1 MGKKLMKYNKLIL
14 ILMMGFLWLTLPFMG
29 KKAVKRFLP
38 AGIFI
43 ALVTR
48 WENSIA
54 KKRTWWWW
62 YEKLHP
68 RLSGSFPFIW
78 GPFMVGSMWI
88 LKMTYGKFPRY
99 LILNLI
105 VDSIFVFI
113 LIDKWLTKWGI
124 ASLVRMK
131 KLQLS
136 LLLFIDSLILYGF
149 QNIVEKIREFRKKHM
164 EIETDDNPSR
174 FD

>member
-1 MGKKLMKYNKLIL
+1 MKLMRYNKLLLLLML
-14 ILMMGFLWLTLPFMG
+14 IFSWFSLLSLG
-29 KKAVKRFLP
+29 KNSFKRFLP

-43 ALVTR
+43 AFVTR
-48 WENSIA
+48 LENVMA

-68 RLSGSFPFIW
+68 KLSGSFPFVW
-78 GPFMVGSMWI
+78 GPFMVSSMWI
-88 LKMTYGKFPRY
+88 LRFTYGKLFRY
-99 LILNLI
+99 LLVNLI
-105 VDSIFVFI
+105 ADSIFVYI

-131 KLQLS
+131 KMQLS

-149 QNIVEKIREFRKKHM
+149 QFLIEKMRGNKW
-164 EIETDDNPSR
+164 SG
-174 FD
+174 